1 MRESLFRRRWVRQ
14 EGERIDRYDERL
26 VQEFLKA
33 HRDLHRRGHSLEVH
47 LDRATRD
54 AGDIGEGAQR
64 HLSLFAQPAKGV
76 RVEPHVQP
84 SGRGIE
90 EGRDALLQEFAERP
104 PGEDRD
110 AEPGVD
116 HAVLQGSGPAP
127 FADDERRSI
136 EDSRDLEQF
145 VCGVLGQRIDVL
157 EHLDDQERVVSPRPG
172 GGLELNLLEAVY
184 LVEGG
189 RLDIRRRG
197 RTVSARE
204 LFRAASASID
214 AFEIRYLVYRD
225 LRSRG
230 YVVEA
235 RGGPVD
241 FQVYPRGG
249 APKKTPSKYWVRA
262 LSERAVFDLAE
273 LLGRAEEAAAVRKTL
288 LLGLVDEESDLT
300 YYSVREA
307 HPRGHQPAALRKVDV
322 VVHFLGDR
330 AVVIDEVQAKAL
342 HEAGFFGKIVGRR
355 LQLSLLETAYL
366 LKAGLVE
373 EAHPETDRPVQPAR
387 LIKKAKA
394 TQPDFELRP
403 PGYEDLTGR
412 GVISKTGFK
421 YGSHFRAYE
430 GDPETHHAKYLVH
443 VVPKGHRG
451 AWPEISRA
459 VRLAHGVKKQILFGE
474 VGDGVRYVKLER
486 VRP

>member
-1 MRESLFRRRWVRQ
+1 MVSRRR
-14 EGERIDRYDERL
+14 
-26 VQEFLKA
+26 A
-33 HRDLHRRGHSLEVH
+33 
-47 LDRATRD
+47 ANP
-54 AGDIGEGAQR
+54 
-64 HLSLFAQPAKGV
+64 LS
-76 RVEPHVQP
+76 RSQP
-84 SGRGIE
+84 SPSPM
-90 EGRDALLQEFAERP
+90 A
-104 PGEDRD
+104 GE
-110 AEPGVD
+110 
-116 HAVLQGSGPAP
+116 L
-127 FADDERRSI
+127 
-136 EDSRDLEQF
+136 
-145 VCGVLGQRIDVL
+145 
-157 EHLDDQERVVSPRPG
+157 LDDRVIVDDPAEASGVYNRGFFGSPRSG
-172 GGLELNLLEAVY
+172 GGLELNLWEAVS

-189 RLDIRRRG
+189 RLEIRRHG

-204 LFRAASASID
+204 LFRAASSSID

-235 RGGPVD
+235 RSGPVD

-273 LLGRAEEAAAVRKTL
+273 LLERAEEAAAVRKTL

-300 YYSVREA
+300 YYGVREA
-307 HPRGHQPAALRKVDV
+307 HPRGQRPIGTPKERV

-330 AVVIDEVQAKAL
+330 AVVIDETQARAL
-342 HEAGFFGKIVGRR
+342 HEAGFFGKMIGRR

-373 EAHPETDRPVQPAR
+373 VRNGDTDRTIR
-387 LIKKAKA
+387 LPRLVREAKA
-394 TQPDFELRP
+394 IQPDFELRLRA
-403 PGYEDLTGR
+403 YEDLTDR

-430 GDPETHHAKYLVH
+430 GDPDLHHPKYLVH

-459 VRLAHGVKKQILFGE
+459 VRLAHGVKKQILVGE
-474 VGDGVRYVKLER
+474 VGDGERYVKVER
-486 VRP
+486 GRP

>member
-1 MRESLFRRRWVRQ
+1 MP
-14 EGERIDRYDERL
+14 GEL
-26 VQEFLKA
+26 L
-33 HRDLHRRGHSLEVH
+33 
-47 LDRATRD
+47 
-54 AGDIGEGAQR
+54 
-64 HLSLFAQPAKGV
+64 
-76 RVEPHVQP
+76 
-84 SGRGIE
+84 
-90 EGRDALLQEFAERP
+90 EGRVIVHDSAEGSALYNRGFF
-104 PGEDRD
+104 
-110 AEPGVD
+110 
-116 HAVLQGSGPAP
+116 GSP
-127 FADDERRSI
+127 
-136 EDSRDLEQF
+136 Q
-145 VCGVLGQRIDVL
+145 
-157 EHLDDQERVVSPRPG
+157 PG

-184 LVEGG
+184 LVEAG
-189 RLDIRRRG
+189 RLGIRSRG
-197 RTVSARE
+197 KPVSTRA
-204 LFRAASASID
+204 LFRAASAEID

-225 LRSRG
+225 LRARG

-235 RGGPVD
+235 REGPVD

-249 APKKTPSKYWVRA
+249 APRKTPSKYWVRA

-273 LLGRAEEAAAVRKTL
+273 LLQRADEAAAVRKTL

-307 HPRGHQPAALRKVDV
+307 QPRGHLSPTSRAAPV
-322 VVHFLGDR
+322 VVHYIGDR
-330 AVVIDEVQAKAL
+330 AVVIDETQAKSL
-342 HEAGFFGKIVGRR
+342 HEAGFFGKMVGRR

-373 EAHPETDRPVQPAR
+373 VRNADTDRPIRLAR
-387 LIKKAKA
+387 LVREAKA
-394 TQPDFELRP
+394 VQPDFGLRLRA
-403 PGYEDLTGR
+403 YEDLTGR

-430 GDPETHHAKYLVH
+430 GDPELHHAKYLVH

>member
-1 MRESLFRRRWVRQ
+1 M
-14 EGERIDRYDERL
+14 
-26 VQEFLKA
+26 
-33 HRDLHRRGHSLEVH
+33 
-47 LDRATRD
+47 
-54 AGDIGEGAQR
+54 AGDLVDDRVIVGD
-64 HLSLFAQPAKGV
+64 PAEASGV
-76 RVEPHVQP
+76 YN
-84 SGRGIE
+84 RGFF
-90 EGRDALLQEFAERP
+90 G
-104 PGEDRD
+104 
-110 AEPGVD
+110 
-116 HAVLQGSGPAP
+116 
-127 FADDERRSI
+127 
-136 EDSRDLEQF
+136 
-145 VCGVLGQRIDVL
+145 
-157 EHLDDQERVVSPRPG
+157 SPRPG

-273 LLGRAEEAAAVRKTL
+273 LLGRAEEAAGVRKSL
-288 LLGLVDEESDLT
+288 LLGLVEEESDLT

-307 HPRGHQPAALRKVDV
+307 QPRGHRAPEPAKDRV

-330 AVVIDEVQAKAL
+330 AVVIDEDEARAL
-342 HEAGFFGKIVGRR
+342 HAAGFFGKMIGRR

-366 LKAGLVE
+366 VKVGIAEVRN
-373 EAHPETDRPVQPAR
+373 AETDRTIKLPR
-387 LIKKAKA
+387 LVKEAEAI
-394 TQPDFELRP
+394 QPDFALRLRA
-403 PGYEDLTGR
+403 YEDLTAR
-412 GVISKTGFK
+412 GVIAETRLNDGPQ
-421 YGSHFRAYE
+421 FRADGVE
-430 GDPETHHAKYLVH
+430 PVTPHADHLVH
-443 VVPKGHRG
+443 V
-451 AWPEISRA
+451 
-459 VRLAHGVKKQILFGE
+459 
-474 VGDGVRYVKLER
+474 
-486 VRP
+486 

>member
-1 MRESLFRRRWVRQ
+1 MA
-14 EGERIDRYDERL
+14 GEL
-26 VQEFLKA
+26 A
-33 HRDLHRRGHSLEVH
+33 
-47 LDRATRD
+47 
-54 AGDIGEGAQR
+54 
-64 HLSLFAQPAKGV
+64 
-76 RVEPHVQP
+76 
-84 SGRGIE
+84 
-90 EGRDALLQEFAERP
+90 
-104 PGEDRD
+104 EDRVVVAD
-110 AEPGVD
+110 AAE
-116 HAVLQGSGPAP
+116 GSALYNRGFFGRP
-127 FADDERRSI
+127 
-136 EDSRDLEQF
+136 L
-145 VCGVLGQRIDVL
+145 
-157 EHLDDQERVVSPRPG
+157 PG
-172 GGLELNLLEAVY
+172 GGVELNLLEAVY
-184 LVEGG
+184 LVEAD
-189 RLDIRRRG
+189 RLDVRRQG
-197 RTVSARE
+197 RAVSARE
-204 LFRAASASID
+204 MFRAAGAAVDS
-214 AFEIRYLVYRD
+214 FEIRYLVYRD
-225 LRSRG
+225 LRQRG

-273 LLGRAEEAAAVRKTL
+273 LLERAEEAAGVRKTL

-307 HPRGHQPAALRKVDV
+307 HPRGHRPKDARKNRI

-330 AVVIDEVQAKAL
+330 AVVIDEEDGKAL
-342 HEAGFFGKIVGRR
+342 HAAGFFGKMIGRR

-366 LKAGLVE
+366 LKEGLVE
-373 EAHPETDRPVQPAR
+373 VRNAETDRPIRLAR
-387 LIKKAKA
+387 LVSEARAI
-394 TQPDFELRP
+394 QPDFELRLRA
-403 PGYEDLTGR
+403 YEDLTDR

-474 VGDGVRYVKLER
+474 VGPGVRYVKLER

>member
-1 MRESLFRRRWVRQ
+1 MA
-14 EGERIDRYDERL
+14 GE
-26 VQEFLKA
+26 LKDGMVVVA
-33 HRDLHRRGHSLEVH
+33 DPAEASGLHSRGFFGTPRS
-47 LDRATRD
+47 
-54 AGDIGEGAQR
+54 GGA
-64 HLSLFAQPAKGV
+64 
-76 RVEPHVQP
+76 
-84 SGRGIE
+84 
-90 EGRDALLQEFAERP
+90 
-104 PGEDRD
+104 
-110 AEPGVD
+110 
-116 HAVLQGSGPAP
+116 
-127 FADDERRSI
+127 
-136 EDSRDLEQF
+136 
-145 VCGVLGQRIDVL
+145 
-157 EHLDDQERVVSPRPG
+157 
-172 GGLELNLLEAVY
+172 LELDLLEAVY
-184 LVEGG
+184 LVEAD
-189 RLDIRRRG
+189 RLEVRRRG
-197 RTVSARE
+197 RAVSARE
-204 LFRAASASID
+204 LFRAASAAIPS
-214 AFEIRYLVYRD
+214 FEILYLVYRD
-225 LRSRG
+225 LRQRG

-273 LLGRAEEAAAVRKTL
+273 LLSRAEEAARVRKAL

-300 YYSVREA
+300 YYGVREA
-307 HPRGHQPAALRKVDV
+307 HPHGHRATSPPKDRI

-330 AVVIDEVQAKAL
+330 AVVIDEAQARAL
-342 HEAGFFGKIVGRR
+342 HADGFFGKMIGRR

-366 LKAGLVE
+366 LKAGVAE
-373 EAHPETDRPVQPAR
+373 VRNADTDRPIRFPR
-387 LIKKAKA
+387 LMKEA
-394 TQPDFELRP
+394 TAIQPDFELRLQA
-403 PGYEDLTGR
+403 YEDLTAR

>member
-1 MRESLFRRRWVRQ
+1 M
-14 EGERIDRYDERL
+14 
-26 VQEFLKA
+26 
-33 HRDLHRRGHSLEVH
+33 
-47 LDRATRD
+47 
-54 AGDIGEGAQR
+54 
-64 HLSLFAQPAKGV
+64 
-76 RVEPHVQP
+76 
-84 SGRGIE
+84 
-90 EGRDALLQEFAERP
+90 
-104 PGEDRD
+104 PGELTNGHVIVGDP
-110 AEPGVD
+110 AE
-116 HAVLQGSGPAP
+116 ASGLYNRGY
-127 FADDERRSI
+127 F
-136 EDSRDLEQF
+136 
-145 VCGVLGQRIDVL
+145 GT
-157 EHLDDQERVVSPRPG
+157 PRPG
-172 GGLELNLLEAVY
+172 GAVELDLLEAVY
-184 LVEGG
+184 LVEAERLEVRRGG
-189 RLDIRRRG
+189 RA
-197 RTVSARE
+197 VSDRD
-204 LFRAASASID
+204 LFRAAGAAIPS
-214 AFEIRYLVYRD
+214 FEIRYLVYRD
-225 LRSRG
+225 LRQRG

-235 RGGPVD
+235 RGGSGD

-300 YYSVREA
+300 YYGVREA
-307 HPRGHQPAALRKVDV
+307 HPRGHRAIGHLKDRV

-330 AVVIDEVQAKAL
+330 AVVIDETQARAL
-342 HEAGFFGKIVGRR
+342 HGSRFFGKMVGRR
-355 LQLSLLETAYL
+355 LQLSLLETAFL
-366 LKAGLVE
+366 LKSGFAEVRN
-373 EAHPETDRPVQPAR
+373 ADTDRPIQLPR
-387 LIKKAKA
+387 LVKEAKA
-394 TQPDFELRP
+394 IQPDFPLRLRA
-403 PGYEDLTGR
+403 YEDLTER

>member
-1 MRESLFRRRWVRQ
+1 MPVAAPAAN
-14 EGERIDRYDERL
+14 
-26 VQEFLKA
+26 V
-33 HRDLHRRGHSLEVH
+33 
-47 LDRATRD
+47 
-54 AGDIGEGAQR
+54 
-64 HLSLFAQPAKGV
+64 LS
-76 RVEPHVQP
+76 RSQP
-84 SGRGIE
+84 SPCPMAGELVDDRVIIDDPAEASGVHNRGFF
-90 EGRDALLQEFAERP
+90 G
-104 PGEDRD
+104 
-110 AEPGVD
+110 
-116 HAVLQGSGPAP
+116 
-127 FADDERRSI
+127 
-136 EDSRDLEQF
+136 
-145 VCGVLGQRIDVL
+145 
-157 EHLDDQERVVSPRPG
+157 SPRSG

-189 RLDIRRRG
+189 RLDIRRHG

-230 YVVEA
+230 YVVH
-235 RGGPVD
+235 
-241 FQVYPRGG
+241 PRGG

-366 LKAGLVE
+366 L
-373 EAHPETDRPVQPAR
+373 DR
-387 LIKKAKA
+387 
-394 TQPDFELRP
+394 
-403 PGYEDLTGR
+403 
-412 GVISKTGFK
+412 
-421 YGSHFRAYE
+421 
-430 GDPETHHAKYLVH
+430 
-443 VVPKGHRG
+443 
-451 AWPEISRA
+451 
-459 VRLAHGVKKQILFGE
+459 
-474 VGDGVRYVKLER
+474 
-486 VRP
+486 

>member
-1 MRESLFRRRWVRQ
+1 MAVAAPPANPLSRSWPSPCPMA
-14 EGERIDRYDERL
+14 GELVDDRVIVDDPAEASGVYN
-26 VQEFLKA
+26 
-33 HRDLHRRGHSLEVH
+33 RGFF
-47 LDRATRD
+47 
-54 AGDIGEGAQR
+54 G
-64 HLSLFAQPAKGV
+64 
-76 RVEPHVQP
+76 
-84 SGRGIE
+84 
-90 EGRDALLQEFAERP
+90 
-104 PGEDRD
+104 
-110 AEPGVD
+110 
-116 HAVLQGSGPAP
+116 
-127 FADDERRSI
+127 
-136 EDSRDLEQF
+136 
-145 VCGVLGQRIDVL
+145 
-157 EHLDDQERVVSPRPG
+157 SPRSG
-172 GGLELNLLEAVY
+172 GGLELNLLEAVC
-184 LVEGG
+184 LVGGG
-189 RLDIRRRG
+189 RLEIRRHG

-204 LFRAASASID
+204 LFRAASSSID

-235 RGGPVD
+235 RSGPVD

-273 LLGRAEEAAAVRKTL
+273 LLGRADEAAAVRKTL

-307 HPRGHQPAALRKVDV
+307 HPRGHQPTALRKADV

-330 AVVIDEVQAKAL
+330 AVVIDEVQAKTL
-342 HEAGFFGKIVGRR
+342 HDAGFFGKIVGRR
-355 LQLSLLETAYL
+355 LALRLLGSGYL
-366 LKAGLVE
+366 LKGGSSGTRNAATG
-373 EAHPETDRPVQPAR
+373 RPAR
-387 LIKKAKA
+387 LRRLIKGAEA
-394 TQPDFELRP
+394 MQPGLGPRL
-403 PGYEDLTGR
+403 PGSQGTTSR

-459 VRLAHGVKKQILFGE
+459 VRLAHGV
-474 VGDGVRYVKLER
+474 
-486 VRP
+486 